1 MAISREI
8 VERLAEITRIGL
20 SADEAGELA
29 RDMSGILHHVARIQA
44 ADTTGV
50 PDGIT
55 ESNRHTVWR
64 PDEVKPSL
72 PVEAVLANAPE
83 SHEQFFVVPAI
94 FGE

>member
-1 MAISREI
+1 MAISRET

-20 SADEAGELA
+20 SPDEADALA
-29 RDMSGILHHVARIQA
+29 EDMSGILHHVARIQA
-44 ADTTGV
+44 ADTSGV
-50 PDGIT
+50 PEGIS
-55 ESNRHTVWR
+55 ESEAHTVWR

-72 PVEAVLANAPE
+72 PVDSVLANAPE